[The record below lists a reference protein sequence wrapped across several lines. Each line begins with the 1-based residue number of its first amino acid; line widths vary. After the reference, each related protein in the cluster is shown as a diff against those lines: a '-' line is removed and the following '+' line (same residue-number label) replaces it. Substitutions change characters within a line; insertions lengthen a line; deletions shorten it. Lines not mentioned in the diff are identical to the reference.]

1 MSKKPLSLIEGRVS
15 TTLLRF
21 ALPFL
26 GANILQSLYGAIDL
40 LIIGRYCD
48 SAAIA
53 AVSIG
58 SQVMMT
64 LLGLIIGVSTGC
76 TVLIGQKVGEGDKE
90 KAARSFGS
98 AIALAIILA
107 VVITP
112 IMILVA
118 SPILGLMNTP
128 TEALQYAKQYLI
140 TCACGIPFIL
150 GYNALSGF
158 FRATGDSKTPMI
170 FVFISSCINVVGNIL
185 LIGVFKMGALG
196 AALATILSQLASLVA
211 ALIFVIK
218 KGLPFEFHASY
229 IRPVPKAVF
238 FIMKVGI
245 PLAVQEVLVNFSF
258 LLITTMVNGLGV
270 VASASVGIVEKI
282 LGFVMMPPMAFS
294 AAVTTMAAQNI
305 GAKQPKRALSG
316 LKYGI
321 LYSSIFGIA
330 ITLAAFISAESITGI
345 FAKEEAVKIMAATYL
360 RPYSIDCILICI
372 VFLMNGY
379 FNGCGKSVISLVH
392 SLVATFVVR
401 VPLCFLSIER
411 CAATGTLTPMGW
423 CMPIA
428 SVASLIITCIYF
440 VWLIKKGLPAQQA
453 RLEANAES

>member
-1 MSKKPLSLIEGRVS
+1 MAKKPLSLTEDRVS
-15 TTLLRF
+15 TALLRF

-64 LLGLIIGVSTGC
+64 LLGLIIGVSTGS

-98 AIALAIILA
+98 AIALFIILA
-107 VVITP
+107 VVVTP
-112 IMILVA
+112 IMIVCTK
-118 SPILGLMNTP
+118 PILNVMDTP
-128 TEALQYAKQYLI
+128 PEALEYARQYLI
-140 TCACGIPFIL
+140 ICSCGIPFIL
-150 GYNALSGF
+150 GYNSISGF
-158 FRATGDSKTPMI
+158 FRAIGDSKTPMM
-170 FVFISSCINVVGNIL
+170 FVFISSFMNLVGNIL
-185 LIGVFKMGALG
+185 LIGVFKLG
-196 AALATILSQLASLVA
+196 AAGAAYATIFSQFASFVVA
-211 ALIFVIK
+211 FVYVAK

-229 IRPVPKAVF
+229 IKPVGKAVF
-238 FIMKVGI
+238 FILKVGI
-245 PLAVQEVLVNFSF
+245 PLATQEVLVNFSF

-294 AAVTTMAAQNI
+294 SAVTTMAAQNI

-321 LYSSIFGIA
+321 LYSLVFGVA
-330 ITLAAFISAESITGI
+330 ITAAAFISAESITGI
-345 FAKEEAVKIMAATYL
+345 FAKEEAVRIMAATYL

-392 SLVATFVVR
+392 SLVATFVFR

-423 CMPIA
+423 CMPLA
-428 SVASLIITCIYF
+428 SVSSLIITCVYF
-440 VWLIKKGLPAQQA
+440 VWLNKKGLAAQQE
-453 RLEANAES
+453 RLEAQ